1 MSYPEPSRSAPATQH
16 AAGFLTDVDAMFDS
30 VAGTLDL
37 PDGLA
42 EKIRVCNATY
52 VTRFGVRLRGR
63 MYTFTGWRAVHST
76 HNNPAKGGIRYS
88 PAADQEEVEALAALM
103 TYKCALIGLPFGG
116 SKGALMLD
124 PRDWEEHELEKITR
138 RFAQELIKHGFLNS
152 GMNVPAPDMGTN
164 EQTMMWIAD
173 EYRRLKPE
181 DINGMACV
189 TGKPLGGNGIEG
201 RTEAT
206 GRGVQFAIHAFFDTP
221 EDARKAGFAGNDLR
235 GRSVVVQGLG
245 NVGYHAAKFLSEDD
259 GCRIT
264 AVIERDGVIR
274 NEGGLDIAA
283 LKSHVT
289 ASGGVKGFAGGTF
302 DAHGAN
308 ALEDDCDILIPAA
321 LEQVLHGGN
330 AGNLQARLIVE
341 AANGPTTFEADRILR
356 DRGVVII
363 PDLFAN
369 AGGVAVSYFE
379 WVKNLTHIPFGLMER
394 RYDEK
399 GHRRLAR
406 SLEMMTGRS
415 FPKETEAEFFQG
427 RREIDLVRSGLE
439 DIMRSTYAE
448 LSRRWND
455 LDDPAVDLR
464 SAAYSVSINRIAEAY
479 RAIGI

>member
-1 MSYPEPSRSAPATQH
+1 MSTFLSDVSDTFDAVASKLALPE
-16 AAGFLTDVDAMFDS
+16 
-30 VAGTLDL
+30 
-37 PDGLA
+37 GLA
-42 EKIRVCNATY
+42 EKVRVCNATY

-63 MYTFTGWRAVHST
+63 MHTFTGWRAVHST

-88 PAADQEEVEALAALM
+88 PDADQDEVEALAALM
-103 TYKCALIGLPFGG
+103 SYKCALLGLPFGG
-116 SKGALMLD
+116 SKGALKIN
-124 PRDWEEHELEKITR
+124 PHDWEEHELEKITR
-138 RFAQELIKHGFLNS
+138 RFAQELIRHGFLSS

-173 EYRRLKPE
+173 EYRRQKPD

-206 GRGVQFAIHAFFDTP
+206 GRGVQYAIQAFFETP
-221 EDARKAGFAGNDLR
+221 VDAAKAGFSGGDLK
-235 GRSVVVQGLG
+235 GRSVVMQGLG
-245 NVGYHAAKFLSEDD
+245 NVGYHAAKFLSEND
-259 GCRIT
+259 GCRVT
-264 AVIERDGVIR
+264 AVIERDGVVR
-274 NEGGLDIAA
+274 NPEGLNIEA
-283 LKSHVT
+283 LKAHVSAT
-289 ASGGVKGFAGGTF
+289 DGVKGFIGGAY
-302 DAHGAN
+302 DPDGAK

-321 LEQVLHGGN
+321 MERVIHNEN
-330 AGNLQARLIVE
+330 ADAIKARLVVE
-341 AANGPTTFEADRILR
+341 AANGPTTFEADKNLR

-363 PDLFAN
+363 PDLYAN

-379 WVKNLTHIPFGLMER
+379 WVKNLTHLPFGLMER

-399 GHRRLAR
+399 GHRTLAR
-406 SLEMMTGRS
+406 SLEMMTGRA

-439 DIMRSTYAE
+439 DMMRSTYAE

-455 LDDPAVDLR
+455 PHDPAKDLR
-464 SAAYSVSINRIAEAY
+464 SAAYTVSINRIADAY

>member
-1 MSYPEPSRSAPATQH
+1 MDDAENIPEAQLARSGPNFLSDIDATFC
-16 AAGFLTDVDAMFDS
+16 AVAESLKLTE
-30 VAGTLDL
+30 
-37 PDGLA
+37 GLA
-42 EKIRVCNATY
+42 EKIQACNATY

-63 MYTFTGWRAVHST
+63 MHTFVGWRAVHST

-88 PAADQEEVEALAALM
+88 LSSNQDEVEALAALM
-103 TYKCALIGLPFGG
+103 TYKCALIGVPFGG
-116 SKGALMLD
+116 SKGALKID
-124 PRDWEEHELEKITR
+124 PRDWQEHELEKITR

-152 GMNVPAPDMGTN
+152 GMNVPAPDLGTN

-206 GRGVQFAIHAFFDTP
+206 GRGVQFAVQAFFYNT
-221 EDARKAGFAGNDLR
+221 EDAQKAGFAGNDLR

-274 NEGGLDIAA
+274 NPDGLDIEV
-283 LKSHVT
+283 LKKHVVAT
-289 ASGGVKGFAGGTF
+289 GGVQGFAGGTF
-302 DAHGAN
+302 NAEGAKG
-308 ALEDDCDILIPAA
+308 LEDDCDILIPAA
-321 LEQVLHGGN
+321 LEQVLHGSN
-330 AGNLQARLIVE
+330 AGQIQARLIVE

-356 DRGVVII
+356 KKGIVII

-379 WVKNLTHIPFGLMER
+379 WVKNLTHIPFGMMER

-399 GHRRLAR
+399 GHRTLAR
-406 SLEMMTGRS
+406 SLEMMTGRA
-415 FPKETEAEFFQG
+415 FPKEAEAEFFQG

-439 DIMRSTYAE
+439 DIMRSTYVE

-455 LDDPAVDLR
+455 PHDPATDLR
-464 SAAYSVSINRIAEAY
+464 SAAYAVSINRISEAY